1 MLMQRKRR
9 VSRLTAK
16 YYLGFSVSYGRKME
30 IPVTQI
36 DQTEAGHAWFNY
48 ELQTI
53 GQRIEDVRETVTI
66 SEIGEPEVYYRL
78 DESVRH
84 WGLAQEILQS
94 TRKK

>member
-1 MLMQRKRR
+1 
-9 VSRLTAK
+9 
-16 YYLGFSVSYGRKME
+16 ME

-36 DQTEAGHAWFNY
+36 DQTEAGDAWFNY

-53 GQRIEDVRETVTI
+53 GQRIEDVSNTVAK
-66 SEIGEPEVYYRL
+66 SVMGEPEVYYRL

-94 TRKK
+94 TREK